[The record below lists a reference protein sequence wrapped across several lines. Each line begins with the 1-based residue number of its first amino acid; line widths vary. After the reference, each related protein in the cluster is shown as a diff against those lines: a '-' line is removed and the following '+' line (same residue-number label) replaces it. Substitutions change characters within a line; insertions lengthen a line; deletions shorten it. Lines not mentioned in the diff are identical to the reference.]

1 MNFLGILDLKIRIKM
16 QIDIVLLF
24 GVVAS
29 DLGSMFLAL
38 LCSLPGFVL
47 HFFAELGAKKHYIFL
62 ALAIVAA
69 CYMAST
75 TKDSGSYFILDIF
88 LNLLVIYFGLFLLKA
103 LKNMGSRLGFCK
115 ACDKFKDK
123 VRKKVRRQ
131 NYEENQYN

>member
-1 MNFLGILDLKIRIKM
+1 M

-29 DLGSMFLAL
+29 IVGSMFIAL

-47 HFFAELGAKKHYIFL
+47 DFFTELGGKKHYIFL
-62 ALAIVAA
+62 ALAFATA

-103 LKNMGSRLGFCK
+103 LKNMS
-115 ACDKFKDK
+115 
-123 VRKKVRRQ
+123 
-131 NYEENQYN
+131 

>member
-1 MNFLGILDLKIRIKM
+1 M

-29 DLGSMFLAL
+29 IVGSMFIAL

-47 HFFAELGAKKHYIFL
+47 DFFTELGAKKHYIFL
-62 ALAIVAA
+62 ALAFATA

-103 LKNMGSRLGFCK
+103 LKNMGSRFGLCR

-123 VRKKVRRQ
+123 IRKKVRRQ
-131 NYEENQYN
+131 NYEKNQYN

>member
-1 MNFLGILDLKIRIKM
+1 M

-29 DLGSMFLAL
+29 IVGSMFIAL

-47 HFFAELGAKKHYIFL
+47 DFFTELRGKKHYIFL
-62 ALAIVAA
+62 ALAFVAA

-103 LKNMGSRLGFCK
+103 LKNMGSRFGFCK

-123 VRKKVRRQ
+123 IRKKVRRQ

>member
-1 MNFLGILDLKIRIKM
+1 M

-29 DLGSMFLAL
+29 IVGSMFIAL

-47 HFFAELGAKKHYIFL
+47 DFFTELGAKKHYIFL
-62 ALAIVAA
+62 ALAFVAA

-75 TKDSGSYFILDIF
+75 TKDGGSYVMLDSF
-88 LNLLVIYFGLFLLKA
+88 VNLVVIYFGLLLLKA
-103 LKNMGSRLGFCK
+103 LKNMGSRFGFCRSYN
-115 ACDKFKDK
+115 KFKDK
-123 VRKKVRRQ
+123 FKKKVRRQ

>member
-29 DLGSMFLAL
+29 IVGSMFIAL

-47 HFFAELGAKKHYIFL
+47 DFFTELGGKKHYIFL
-62 ALAIVAA
+62 ALALVTA
-69 CYMAST
+69 CYMASN
-75 TKDSGSYFILDIF
+75 TKDSGAYFILNIF
-88 LNLLVIYFGLFLLKA
+88 LDLLVIYFGLFLLKA
-103 LKNMGSRLGFCK
+103 LKNMGSRFGLCR

-123 VRKKVRRQ
+123 IRKKVRRQ
-131 NYEENQYN
+131 NYEKNQYN